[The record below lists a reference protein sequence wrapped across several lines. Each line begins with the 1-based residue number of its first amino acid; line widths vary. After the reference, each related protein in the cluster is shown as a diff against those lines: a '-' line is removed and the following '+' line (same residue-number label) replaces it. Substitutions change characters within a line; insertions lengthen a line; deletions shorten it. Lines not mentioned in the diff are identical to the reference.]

1 MQNINGEQIIIDKD
15 LFSLIEFAKWELY
28 NFNLL
33 KKSSKLTKVELILID
48 KDIIKKWKEK
58 SGYNIFKKQI
68 FSHLFAINKLKNDK
82 EKIKIEKENINK
94 KWQKLITEKIII
106 PNNIKT
112 LPNKDLSGLY
122 LSLKENKINAYKNY
136 EVISSKLFNILKKII
151 NYKIIVE
158 GV

>member
-58 SGYNIFKKQI
+58 TGYNIFKKQI
-68 FSHLFAINKLKNDK
+68 FGHLFAINKLKNDK

-136 EVISSKLFNILKKII
+136 
-151 NYKIIVE
+151 
-158 GV
+158 